1 MPTHGSGHR
10 LGHFARLQVDGCRH
24 IVAGASAR
32 LERCHDAAN
41 IFGGH
46 VLGELLGHFR
56 KSGRT
61 VIQATGDLTYLV
73 HHLRIADTG
82 QRLRV
87 GYENLG
93 KVNMRHGWHLL
104 LNIHQMV
111 SVLGTYRH
119 GDLSHRRVVGC
130 RLKRVN
136 HLQHGEEAQLTAITA
151 LHTATLRV
159 HVVTRGLIL

>member
-10 LGHFARLQVDGCRH
+10 LGHFARLQMDGRRH
-24 IVAGASAR
+24 IVARASAR
-32 LERCHDAAN
+32 LERRHDAAN

-56 KSGRT
+56 KRGRA
-61 VIQATGDLTYLV
+61 VIEAARDLANLV
-73 HHLRIADTG
+73 HDFGIADTS

-104 LNIHQMV
+104 LNVHQV
-111 SVLGTYRH
+111 VAILGTYRH
-119 GDLSHRRVVGC
+119 GNLSHRRVVGC

-159 HVVTRGLIL
+159 HVVTRGLVL